1 MAETSHG
8 IITDDTN
15 IGVSNV
21 NEVNLT
27 QPITH
32 GTSPRNVTHNAS
44 DNTHTKSQN
53 ENGCH
58 DKSATAATTQQ
69 NVSLGVQN
77 LDSVITVDSLNSTP
91 NNLQMVNKTIILTFL
106 WNEIQY
112 FNTLFP
118 VIFSK

>member
-15 IGVSNV
+15 IGVRNV

-32 GTSPRNVTHNAS
+32 GTSARNVTHDAS

-53 ENGCH
+53 ENGDH
-58 DKSATAATTQQ
+58 D
-69 NVSLGVQN
+69 N
-77 LDSVITVDSLNSTP
+77 
-91 NNLQMVNKTIILTFL
+91 
-106 WNEIQY
+106 
-112 FNTLFP
+112 
-118 VIFSK
+118 VIFEN

>member
-44 DNTHTKSQN
+44 DNTHTNLKMRMNVMTKVPQLLQLNKMFHLVS
-53 ENGCH
+53 
-58 DKSATAATTQQ
+58 KIWTQ
-69 NVSLGVQN
+69 L
-77 LDSVITVDSLNSTP
+77 LL
-91 NNLQMVNKTIILTFL
+91 LIL
-106 WNEIQY
+106 
-112 FNTLFP
+112 
-118 VIFSK
+118 